1 MVRNVLL
8 VWKTGLAGMVR
19 LRILIVIIGGLRYY
33 IKYN

>member
-19 LRILIVIIGGLRYY
+19 LRIPIVIIGALRYY